1 MKRGD
6 QERFFQLLMA
16 YADLLN
22 RKISTDATE
31 IWWRK
36 LERFD
41 LEAISR
47 AFSKHTD
54 RSRFFPTPSEI
65 LNLLKPQRERSPLLA
80 WAEVERTISKHGAY
94 ATVQFDPVT
103 NAVIQDMGGWP
114 WMCRQ
119 DLDEPWTQREFERR
133 YAEYQQHGVNSST
146 PLQGLVEQHNRLKGY
161 HDHIPEPVLIGDGP
175 VALPEPDRTQE
186 VLSKLKQMV
195 KRKEKPEGG
204 ETASRKAKPMP
215 PAAALIDEEE
225 VPV

>member
-54 RSRFFPTPSEI
+54 RSEFFPSPFEI
-65 LNLLKPQRERSPLLA
+65 LSLLEPHRERSPLLA
-80 WAEVERTISKHGAY
+80 WAEVERTMFKHGAY

-103 NAVIQDMGGWP
+103 NAVIRDLGGWA
-114 WMCRQ
+114 CLCHQ
-119 DLDEPWTQREFERR
+119 NLDEPWTQKEFERR
-133 YAEYQQHGVNSST
+133 YEEYQRHGVSSAA
-146 PLQGLVEQHNRLKGY
+146 PLPGLVEQQNRLGRY
-161 HDHIPEPVLIGDGP
+161 HEHIPELVLIGDGP
-175 VALPEPDRTQE
+175 VALPEPDRSGE
-186 VLSKLKQMV
+186 VLSKLEQMV
-195 KRKEKPEGG
+195 DQEEKPEGG

-215 PAAALIDEEE
+215 PSAALIDEEE

>member
-36 LERFD
+36 LGRFD

-103 NAVIQDMGGWP
+103 NAVIQDMGGWA
-114 WMCRQ
+114 CLCHQ
-119 DLDEPWTQREFERR
+119 NLDEPWTQKEFERR
-133 YAEYQQHGVNSST
+133 YEEYQRHGVSSPA
-146 PLQGLVEQHNRLKGY
+146 PLPGLVEQHNRLKGY
-161 HDHIPEPVLIGDGP
+161 HEHIPEPILIGDSHGP

-195 KRKEKPEGG
+195 DQEEKPESG
-204 ETASRKAKPMP
+204 EE
-215 PAAALIDEEE
+215 AA
-225 VPV
+225 